1 MTVHQQRDEVDI
13 LYAASNKLTR
23 ASTPAEWLEAV
34 SDYARDQGAVTGA
47 LFYTKFDEDGQPEAL
62 EMVADWSV
70 NPQRQAAVGL
80 RYTVEAYGPFYKLWL
95 STPDRPLLISDIDH
109 TDVMDD
115 PTRETFTRHGTH
127 SAALLSLNGR
137 GKWVGAVMFYW
148 SEPYV
153 FDERDQRIFTAMIQL
168 AGPVMESVR
177 LFEELQERAARAE
190 HLLKVNTALSHSTTA
205 ADILDALALYA
216 RDTGAWTMT
225 LNFLDVD
232 LPFQDV
238 KPEMPPIRTYTVAIW
253 QGGSAGA
260 FDPNRTPLVDL
271 DHYGF
276 ARLWINNPGKVLFI
290 DNIETD
296 PRLADA
302 RRKGLLDVLK
312 SRAIVSIPL
321 HSGGRY
327 QGLINIGW
335 TAPHPFSDEEKYV
348 YDALVQ
354 TISAVV
360 ASRRA
365 YMAEE
370 EARRESELLYRASKG
385 INAAT
390 SFREIVEAVVNLD
403 LIRNDVVLS
412 VWQHYDYHSADY
424 LEVVAKKETDA
435 WPLGY
440 RMMAEDVTL
449 SQRKTDG
456 RLMTV
461 EDTDDRSQLDE
472 QTAARLR
479 EQGYRAF
486 ITVPLLVGDR
496 LTGNLSFMSR
506 KPTYYSEREKRL
518 ATGIGDLVAASLERM
533 RLKEKTD
540 LDRQQAQALAQAS
553 ALLSQAT
560 DEQSILAAVAGIAEQ
575 YRVSLSLLAYLDI
588 DANDALQAINIVAL
602 RSGDGRSPLPLS
614 FLPVRYLS
622 ADDYPILQV
631 AYENPHEPI
640 FIEDLMTDPR
650 TLAGRTR
657 SFSRQL
663 DWGSV
668 VLIPL
673 KTNDQWQGI
682 LTFVWEKP
690 QHFGHE
696 LRNLIE
702 QVRAP
707 ATAVVTSRRA
717 YLAEEEARRETEL
730 LYRAS
735 KAINAAKSLPEL
747 AAAISQFS
755 LSPTGVNL
763 GVWENYSF
771 DGASYIH
778 VIPGSAWPEA
788 RFPKDAFNLS
798 HDPRNEIEFVENI
811 AEDGRIDQDM
821 SSRSAM
827 RGVQAMIHVP
837 LTLSDRWMGSVMF
850 MYHDPTAFTAREKRL
865 AAGIGDLATAA
876 LERIRL
882 KEFTDLRVK
891 ELETVARISAVTTSI
906 LSLDDLLKAIV
917 ELIQDSFGLE
927 ETYVYL
933 ADETRPELLLAAG
946 GDDEIGDRPV
956 ILPLDESAG
965 PIGQAATTQR
975 GVIANHMQPN
985 ALGLRTEMAV
995 PMIVGDTLVGV
1006 LNINAAEANRF
1017 GETDLRLMTTLADL
1031 IAVAVQNARLYEQ
1044 AQELAALEERN
1055 RLARE
1060 LHDSVSQALY
1070 GIALGTRTARV
1081 LLERDPKRLGEPL
1094 EYVMSLAEAGL
1105 TEMRAL
1111 IFELRPEFLENEGL
1125 LTALRKQAASV
1136 QARHGVQVAATFCDD
1151 EPQAPLPIKEALY
1164 RIGREALHN
1173 IVKHA
1178 NASKVTLD
1186 VRCEADAITLELTDN
1201 GVGFDTGGE
1210 FPGHLGL
1217 KSMRERAA
1225 RLNGVFEIES
1235 VPGQGTRIYTRI
1247 PLAGGNS

>member
-47 LFYTKFDEDGQPEAL
+47 LFYTKYDEDGQPESL

-70 NPQRQAAVGL
+70 NPNRQAAVGL
-80 RYTVEAYGPFYKLWL
+80 RYTVDDYGPFYKLWL
-95 STPDRPLLISDIDH
+95 STPERPLLISDIDH
-109 TDVMDD
+109 TDLMNDA
-115 PTRETFTRHGTH
+115 TRETFTRHGTR

-148 SEPYV
+148 NEPYS

-205 ADILDALALYA
+205 ADILDAIALYV

-238 KPEMPPIRTYTVAIW
+238 TPEMSPIATYTVAVW

-260 FDPNRTPLVDL
+260 YDPSRTPIVNL
-271 DHYGF
+271 DYYGF
-276 ARLWINNPGKVLFI
+276 AKLWINNPGRVLFL
-290 DNIETD
+290 DNVETD
-296 PRLADA
+296 PRLEEA
-302 RRKGLLDVLK
+302 RQKGLLDVLR
-312 SRAIVSIPL
+312 SRAIASIPL

-327 QGLINIGW
+327 QGIINIGW

-385 INAAT
+385 INAANT
-390 SFREIVEAVVNLD
+390 FSEIADAVAKLD
-403 LIRNDVVLS
+403 VIQNDVVLG
-412 VWQHYDYHSADY
+412 VWEHYDFASAEY
-424 LEVVAKKETDA
+424 IEVVAQNQTES
-435 WPLGY
+435 WPVGY
-440 RMMAEDVTL
+440 RMSADVVPVVHQMA
-449 SQRKTDG
+449 DG

-461 EDTDDRSQLDE
+461 EDANDPGQIDAR
-472 QTAARLR
+472 TAATMQQ
-479 EQGYRAF
+479 QGYRAF
-486 ITVPLLVGDR
+486 LNVPLLVGDR
-496 LTGNLSFMSR
+496 FTGNLSFMSR
-506 KPTYYSEREKRL
+506 KVTHYSEREKRL
-518 ATGIGDLVAASLERM
+518 ATGIGDLVAAALERM

-540 LDRQQAQALAQAS
+540 RDRQQAEALAQAS
-553 ALLSQAT
+553 AALSQAT
-560 DEQSILAAVAGIAEQ
+560 DEQSILASVAGLAEQ
-575 YRVSLSLLAYLDI
+575 YKVSLSLLAYLDI
-588 DANDALQAINIVAL
+588 NDDNALQAINIVAL

-640 FIEDLMTDPR
+640 FIEDMMTDPR

-690 QHFGHE
+690 QHFSPD

-778 VIPGSAWPEA
+778 VIPGSTWPEA

-798 HDPRNEIEFVENI
+798 HDPRNEIEFVGNI
-811 AEDGRIDQDM
+811 AQDGRIDDAM

-850 MYHDPTAFTAREKRL
+850 MYHDPTFFTAREKRL

-882 KEFTDLRVK
+882 KEFTELRVK

-933 ADETRPELLLAAG
+933 ADETKPELLLAAG
-946 GDDEIGDRPV
+946 GDEAHPTA
-956 ILPLDESAG
+956 LALDESAG
-965 PIGQAATTQR
+965 PVGQAATTQR
-975 GVIANHMQPN
+975 GIIAHHAEPN

-1006 LNINAAEANRF
+1006 LNINAVEANRF

-1044 AQELAALEERN
+1044 AQELAAMEERT

-1136 QARHGVQVAATFCDD
+1136 QARHGIQVTASFCED

-1178 NASKVTLD
+1178 NASRVTLD

-1225 RLNGVFEIES
+1225 RLNGVFEIAS
-1235 VPGQGTRIYTRI
+1235 APGQGTRIYTRI
-1247 PLAGGNS
+1247 PLAAVGSS

>member
-1 MTVHQQRDEVDI
+1 MMTVHQQRDEVDI

-70 NPQRQAAVGL
+70 NPDRQAAVGL
-80 RYTVEAYGPFYKLWL
+80 RYTVEDYGPFYKLWL
-95 STPDRPLLISDIDH
+95 STPERPLLVSDIDH
-109 TDVMDD
+109 TDLMDD
-115 PTRETFTRHGTH
+115 ATRETFTRHNTH

-148 SEPYV
+148 NEPYI

-177 LFEELQERAARAE
+177 LFEDIQERAARAE

-205 ADILDALALYA
+205 ADILDAIALYA
-216 RDTGAWTMT
+216 RDTGVWTMT

-238 KPEMPPIRTYTVAIW
+238 KPEMPPIRTYTVAVW

-260 FDPNRTPLVDL
+260 YDPNRTPLVDL
-271 DHYGF
+271 DEYGF
-276 ARLWINNPGKVLFI
+276 ARLWVNNPGKVLFI
-290 DNIETD
+290 ENIETD
-296 PRLADA
+296 PRLEEA
-302 RRKGLLDVLK
+302 RRKGLLEALR

-335 TAPHPFSDEEKYV
+335 TAAHPFSDEEKYI
-348 YDALVQ
+348 YNTLVQ

-360 ASRRA
+360 GSRRA

-390 SFREIVEAVVNLD
+390 TFREIVEAVVSLD
-403 LIRNDVVLS
+403 VIRNDVVLS
-412 VWQHYDYHSADY
+412 VWQHYDYHSAEY
-424 LEVVAKKETDA
+424 IEVVAQKQADQ

-440 RMMAEDVTL
+440 RMMTEAVPTT
-449 SQRKTDG
+449 QRMADG
-456 RLMTV
+456 GLTAV
-461 EDTDDRSQLDE
+461 EDTADRSQLDE
-472 QTAARLR
+472 QTAASIQ

-486 ITVPLLVGDR
+486 LTVPLLVGDR
-496 LTGNLSFMSR
+496 FTGNLSFMSR
-506 KPTYYSEREKRL
+506 KPTYYSQREKRL

-540 LDRQQAQALAQAS
+540 HDRQQAEALAQAS
-553 ALLSQAT
+553 AALSQAT
-560 DEQSILAAVAGIAEQ
+560 DEQSILAAVAGMAER

-640 FIEDLMTDPR
+640 FIEDVMTDPR
-650 TLAGRTR
+650 TQAGRTR

-690 QHFGHE
+690 QRFSPD

-771 DGASYIH
+771 DGASYIR
-778 VIPGSAWPEA
+778 VIPGSAWPET
-788 RFPKDAFNLS
+788 RIPKETFNLRRNY
-798 HDPRNEIEFVENI
+798 DPRSEIEFIENVN
-811 AEDGRIDQDM
+811 QDERVDAGL

-827 RGVQAMIHVP
+827 RGVQAIIHVP
-837 LTLSDRWMGSVMF
+837 LTLNDRWMGSILFMF
-850 MYHDPTAFTAREKRL
+850 QEPTAFTDREKRL

-933 ADETRPELLLAAG
+933 TDENKPELRLAST
-946 GDDEIGDRPV
+946 DEAISHMV
-956 ILPLDESAG
+956 PLDEAAG
-965 PIGQAATTQR
+965 PIGQAAISQR
-975 GVIANHMQPN
+975 GIIVNHPEPN
-985 ALGLRTEMAV
+985 AMGLRTEMAV
-995 PMIVGDTLVGV
+995 PMVVGDTLVGV

-1136 QARHGVQVAATFCDD
+1136 QARHGIQVAASFCDD
-1151 EPQAPLPIKEALY
+1151 EPQVPLPIKEALY

-1186 VRCEADAITLELTDN
+1186 VRCEPDAIALELTDN

-1225 RLNGVFEIES
+1225 RLNGVFELES
-1235 VPGQGTRIYTRI
+1235 APGQGTRLYTRI
-1247 PLAGGNS
+1247 PLTTGTS